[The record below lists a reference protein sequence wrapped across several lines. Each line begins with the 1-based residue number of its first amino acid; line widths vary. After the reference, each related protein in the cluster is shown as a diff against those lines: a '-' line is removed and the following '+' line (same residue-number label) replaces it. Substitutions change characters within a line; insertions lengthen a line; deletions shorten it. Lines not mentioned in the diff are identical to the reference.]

1 MNYHGVRE
9 LAGQPFVSRQF
20 VLGYVA
26 AGTVN
31 AWQYLKRV
39 TRKSIEGET
48 WYEYES
54 LPRSARAKLPFSDKS
69 AVLDAAK
76 LTAHNRQ
83 QVEVAAEQASLAY
96 DLAQAREGWVP
107 YFDTYAA
114 AYDNE
119 RAGDYARAHAVFVRL
134 VELSVAD
141 ASPRYTH
148 AQLYP
153 HFRALRLPGYCTD
166 SLAYF
171 SRQLRTCAKDGVTA
185 LLLHGNLGNKFA
197 EKATAFHE
205 YRSEAYY
212 SLPYKYSFGT
222 VAELVSYECEANDL
236 RTVSESWIKQYLSQP
251 SVKNRLIKLRHG
263 VKEYTN
269 RVQPYLE
276 RTTALHANDL
286 WQMDGS
292 PLQFFCWNADRTK
305 KIRLTLFVI
314 LDVHSRKIV
323 GYDMSLSEDRF
334 SAINALSRA
343 IQLTGMAPYELVND
357 HFSGGKSEEYRRI
370 QDELTSRGV
379 VFRLAKVGNPQ
390 DKAQIER
397 WFGSFQTRFCKHL
410 AGYFGE
416 GVMTRRLDGKA
427 NPDFLKHQYEVTGLP
442 NLDTML
448 ARMVDLIDR
457 YNGTALPGESQ
468 SPNQRYH
475 SSEKPNARPLKDYQR
490 ALLFWPAKTV
500 QVRNCKVKLT
510 VQKREYVYEVEDPAL
525 ALELNGTAVEVR
537 YDLQE
542 LADPTHKVML
552 FQPGGSEPIC
562 ELRLVT
568 RVHQALANQS
578 QADLTGMQQHGKK
591 KAAIER
597 EADRQTAEK
606 IAAGVAVV
614 GADGALAFIDP
625 RTAAKYDRNDAET
638 DYYQEQFGIDERLV
652 AEEPAEPV
660 AVRNNPYF
668 GQHGAGL
675 SLQDHYVGRLRR
687 EGDGTVW
694 KPRERDDDD

>member
-1 MNYHGVRE
+1 
-9 LAGQPFVSRQF
+9 
-20 VLGYVA
+20 
-26 AGTVN
+26 
-31 AWQYLKRV
+31 
-39 TRKSIEGET
+39 
-48 WYEYES
+48 
-54 LPRSARAKLPFSDKS
+54 
-69 AVLDAAK
+69 
-76 LTAHNRQ
+76 
-83 QVEVAAEQASLAY
+83 
-96 DLAQAREGWVP
+96 
-107 YFDTYAA
+107 
-114 AYDNE
+114 
-119 RAGDYARAHAVFVRL
+119 
-134 VELSVAD
+134 
-141 ASPRYTH
+141 
-148 AQLYP
+148 
-153 HFRALRLPGYCTD
+153 
-166 SLAYF
+166 
-171 SRQLRTCAKDGVTA
+171 
-185 LLLHGNLGNKFA
+185 
-197 EKATAFHE
+197 
-205 YRSEAYY
+205 
-212 SLPYKYSFGT
+212 
-222 VAELVSYECEANDL
+222 
-236 RTVSESWIKQYLSQP
+236 
-251 SVKNRLIKLRHG
+251 
-263 VKEYTN
+263 
-269 RVQPYLE
+269 
-276 RTTALHANDL
+276 
-286 WQMDGS
+286 
-292 PLQFFCWNADRTK
+292 
-305 KIRLTLFVI
+305 
-314 LDVHSRKIV
+314 
-323 GYDMSLSEDRF
+323 
-334 SAINALSRA
+334 
-343 IQLTGMAPYELVND
+343 
-357 HFSGGKSEEYRRI
+357 
-370 QDELTSRGV
+370 
-379 VFRLAKVGNPQ
+379 
-390 DKAQIER
+390 
-397 WFGSFQTRFCKHL
+397 
-410 AGYFGE
+410 
-416 GVMTRRLDGKA
+416 
-427 NPDFLKHQYEVTGLP
+427 VTGLP

-625 RTAAKYDRNDAET
+625 RTGAKYDRNDAET
-638 DYYQEQFGIDERLV
+638 DYYREQFGIDERLV

-675 SLQDHYVGRLRR
+675 SPQDHYAGRLRR

-694 KPRERDDDD
+694 KPRERDDD